1 MATDDKHLGP
11 VAAVPPTG
19 AARPRRTRPIF
30 HYLTGAAL
38 VTLVPGFFFA
48 GMLIFQNHMAQQ
60 ATMET
65 LMLASARGVT
75 QAMEREISAN
85 ITTLRV
91 LAAAPSLREADYRG
105 FHEHSRMALEQTQK
119 SLFIINPD
127 LSTFAYTRSDFDVP
141 LNRTNSVEAAE
152 KAFSTGQVT
161 ITDVLLGS
169 VTKKLI
175 YNILQPV
182 DVPGEGTKLIA
193 LNQEVTGLSSV
204 ISENVLPDGW
214 NAALLDTRNQV
225 LAGTLASG
233 TLGQPFGFPQ
243 LAERPSF
250 YRWREVATPEGS
262 MLSVAQRSPTT
273 GWMVVVWAPVW
284 TVFQPLMVSVASLVG
299 GAVLLLVL
307 MVAGLIWFN
316 RGVAESVRGLAKDAR
331 RLGKGEEVWAR
342 PYPIAEIA
350 EVSQALSDAS
360 AQRRAAE
367 RDVEFLMR
375 EVAHR
380 AKNQMTVITAMAKQT
395 ARGAKDIPSYV
406 QAFERRIMGLA
417 RSTDLL
423 LAHGRAGVSLME
435 LAESQLE
442 PFAPQDRSRM
452 SIAGPPVR
460 LNVQAAQLLGMAL
473 HELATNAVKYGAF
486 AGDSGR
492 LDLTWSC
499 NDTLDV
505 VWRETVPG
513 LQIDGDRV
521 GFGTTVLKAM
531 VGRSLNATV
540 ERHVREDGIEWQF
553 AIPVAAIDPEGET
566 ATEAAAAQ

>member
-1 MATDDKHLGP
+1 MFYL
-11 VAAVPPTG
+11 VAG
-19 AARPRRTRPIF
+19 
-30 HYLTGAAL
+30 AL
-38 VTLVPGFFFA
+38 VTLGPGFVFA
-48 GMLIFQNHMAQQ
+48 ALLIFQNHLAQQ

-75 QAMEREISAN
+75 QAMEREIGAN

-91 LAAAPSLREADYRG
+91 LAASPYLSEGDYRG
-105 FHEHSRMALEQTQK
+105 FHEHSRLALEQTGT
-119 SLFIINPD
+119 SLFIVNPD
-127 LSTFAYTRSDFDVP
+127 MSTFAYSREDFDVP
-141 LNRTNSVEAAE
+141 NGYTNSGEAAE
-152 KAFSTGQVT
+152 TAFRTRQVT
-161 ITDVLLGS
+161 ITDVLMGS
-169 VTKKLI
+169 VSNRLI

-182 DVPGEGTKLIA
+182 EVPGDGQKLIA
-193 LNQEVTGLSSV
+193 LSQDVTRLASV
-204 ISENVLPDGW
+204 ISANVLPDGW
-214 NAALLDTRNQV
+214 NAVLLDTRNQV
-225 LAGTLASG
+225 LAGTGGAG
-233 TLGQPFGFPQ
+233 TPGESFAFPQ
-243 LAERPSF
+243 LTERPSF
-250 YRWREVATPEGS
+250 YRWREVDTQAGPV
-262 MLSVAQRSPTT
+262 LSVSQRSPTT
-273 GWMVVVWAPVW
+273 GWMTVVWAPVW
-284 TVFQPLMVSVASLVG
+284 TVFQPLMVSVASLAG

-307 MVAGLIWFN
+307 MIGGLYWLN
-316 RGVAESVRGLAKDAR
+316 RRVAESVRGLARDAR
-331 RLGKGEEVWAR
+331 RLGAGDEVWAR

-367 RDVEFLMR
+367 RDVDFLMR

-395 ARGAKDIPSYV
+395 ARGARDIPSYV

-423 LAHGRAGVSLME
+423 LAHGRAGVGLME

-442 PFAPQDRSRM
+442 PFAPQDGSRL
-452 SIAGPPVR
+452 SISGPPVR

-486 AGDSGR
+486 SDENGR
-492 LDLTWSC
+492 LDLSWRCTDS
-499 NDTLDV
+499 LEL

-513 LQIDGDRV
+513 LEVDGERV

-540 ERHVREDGIEWQF
+540 ERHVRTDGIEWHF
-553 AIPVAAIDPEGET
+553 LIPLTAIDPEGDS
-566 ATEAAAAQ
+566 ALDAAAAQ

>member
-1 MATDDKHLGP
+1 MATYDKNIDPLT
-11 VAAVPPTG
+11 AAAPAG
-19 AARPRRTRPIF
+19 KSRPRRIRPIV

-38 VTLVPGFFFA
+38 VTLVPGFLFA
-48 GMLIFQNHMAQQ
+48 GLLIFQNHLAQQ

-75 QAMEREISAN
+75 QAMEREIGAN

-91 LAAAPSLREADYRG
+91 LAAAPSLREGDYRG
-105 FHEHSRMALEQTQK
+105 FHEHSRVALDETQK

-127 LSTFAYTRSDFDVP
+127 LTTFAYTRSDFDVP
-141 LNRTNSVEAAE
+141 HSRTNSVEAAE
-152 KAFSTGQVT
+152 TAFSTGEVA
-161 ITDVLLGS
+161 ITDVLVGS
-169 VTKKLI
+169 VTNKLI

-182 DVPGEGTKLIA
+182 DIPDDGRKLIA
-193 LNQEVTGLSSV
+193 LNQEVAGLSSV
-204 ISENVLPDGW
+204 ISETVLPEGW
-214 NAALLDTRNQV
+214 NAALLDKRNQV
-225 LAGTLASG
+225 LAGTASAG
-233 TLGQPFGFPQ
+233 ALGNAFAFPQ
-243 LAERPSF
+243 LGERPSF
-250 YRWREVATPEGS
+250 YRWREVDTAEGP
-262 MLSVAQRSPTT
+262 MLSVAQRSPST
-273 GWMVVVWAPVW
+273 GWTVVVWAPVW
-284 TVFQPLMVSVASLVG
+284 TVFQPLMISVGSLAG
-299 GAVLLLVL
+299 GAVLLLAL
-307 MVAGLIWFN
+307 MIAGLVWLN
-316 RGVAESVRGLAKDAR
+316 RQVTESVRGLAKDAR
-331 RLGKGEEVWAR
+331 RLGDGDEVWAR

-395 ARGAKDIPSYV
+395 ARGATDIPSYV

-423 LAHGRAGVSLME
+423 LTHGRAGVALME

-442 PFAPQDRSRM
+442 PFAPQDASRM
-452 SIAGPPVR
+452 NISGPPVR

-492 LDLTWSC
+492 LDLTWSSS
-499 NDTLDV
+499 DALEL

-540 ERHVREDGIEWQF
+540 ERHLREDGIEWQF
-553 AIPVAAIDPEGET
+553 VIPLPAIDPEGEG
-566 ATEAAAAQ
+566 AAEVAAAQ